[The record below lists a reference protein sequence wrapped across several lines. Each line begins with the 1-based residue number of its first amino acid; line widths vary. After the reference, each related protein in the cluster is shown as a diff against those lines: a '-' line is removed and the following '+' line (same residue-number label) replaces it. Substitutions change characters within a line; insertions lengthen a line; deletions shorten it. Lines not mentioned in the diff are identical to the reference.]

1 MLIQTGGYELF
12 LDESIALAQKAAGD
26 GTDVTLTV
34 YPGMSHDF
42 ALLLPE
48 LDDSV
53 KSFKEIRDFVK
64 RHMDKQ

>member
-1 MLIQTGGYELF
+1 MLIQAGEYELF

-53 KSFKEIRDFVK
+53 KSFKEIRDFVN
-64 RHMDKQ
+64 RHMDK